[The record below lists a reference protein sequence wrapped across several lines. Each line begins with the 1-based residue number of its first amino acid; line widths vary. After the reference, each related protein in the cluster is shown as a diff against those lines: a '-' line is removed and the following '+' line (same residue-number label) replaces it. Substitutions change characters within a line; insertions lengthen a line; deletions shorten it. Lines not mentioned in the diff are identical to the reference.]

1 MVPPSS
7 EASGGTARRVDQRS
21 RTPAPDG
28 SSDASAEPRDRGLW
42 TIPNLISL
50 LRLLAVPW
58 FLWLLLHDDR
68 PIAAGILLAVL
79 GATDWIDGY
88 IARHFDQGSKIGQV
102 LDPVADRVLLIAGAV
117 ALLIDGSAPR
127 WVLIVVLARE
137 AAISI
142 GTVWL
147 AAKGARH
154 IDVQWVGKA
163 GTLALMFALPMFLW
177 LDHTSP
183 GVGHDVLAVIT
194 WSFTIGGLVL
204 SYYAA
209 AGYIPIAREALREG
223 RADRAG
229 AADAR

>member
-1 MVPPSS
+1 MVPGPTV
-7 EASGGTARRVDQRS
+7 ET
-21 RTPAPDG
+21 
-28 SSDASAEPRDRGLW
+28 PRDRGLW

-117 ALLIDGSAPR
+117 ALLIEGSAPR
-127 WVLIVVLARE
+127 WVLVLVLARE
-137 AAISI
+137 FVISV
-142 GTVWL
+142 GTLWL

-177 LDHTSP
+177 LDNTD
-183 GVGHDVLAVIT
+183 GAGHDVLAVIT

-209 AGYIPIAREALREG
+209 LGYIPIAREALRDGHAG
-223 RADRAG
+223 RTPLAEPQ
-229 AADAR
+229 

>member
-1 MVPPSS
+1 MDQ
-7 EASGGTARRVDQRS
+7 AATA
-21 RTPAPDG
+21 
-28 SSDASAEPRDRGLW
+28 EEELHDRGLW

-88 IARHFDQGSKIGQV
+88 IARHFDQGSKIGKI
-102 LDPVADRVLLIAGAV
+102 LDPVADRVLLVAGAV

-137 AAISI
+137 VVISV

-147 AAKGARH
+147 AAMGARR

-177 LDHTSP
+177 LDNVSP

-209 AGYIPIAREALREG
+209 AGYIPIAREALQEG
-223 RADRAG
+223 RAARAVG
-229 AADAR
+229 AEPR

>member
-1 MVPPSS
+1 MDQ
-7 EASGGTARRVDQRS
+7 AATA
-21 RTPAPDG
+21 
-28 SSDASAEPRDRGLW
+28 EEELHDRGLW

-58 FLWLLLHDDR
+58 FLWLLLHEDR
-68 PIAAGILLAVL
+68 PIAAGILLAIL

-88 IARHFDQGSKIGQV
+88 IARHFDQGSKIGKV

-142 GTVWL
+142 GTLWL

-177 LDHTSP
+177 LDDTPP
-183 GVGHDVLAVIT
+183 GAGRRVVEPEEHRQCEHQCQGARFPDPLHIDVAGAL
-194 WSFTIGGLVL
+194 GGE
-204 SYYAA
+204 
-209 AGYIPIAREALREG
+209 PQ
-223 RADRAG
+223 RADADGRFARQDHDQDPPGG
-229 AADAR
+229 AAVDEQRDRARD